1 MADPRG
7 FKEKIEFVRRRT
19 GGDAGDDR
27 KRTVVR
33 PMGST
38 MLACAPRRSTMPLHR
53 RLVGLGRLLATVATA
68 AAAQAQPVPPA
79 ARCQAVSAATPPT
92 VLELYTSEGCSSCP
106 PADRWLSSLLGRAD
120 VLALAFHVS
129 YWDRLGWPD
138 RFALPEATARQR
150 ELAQRAGSRQV
161 YTPQVVAN
169 GRDWRDWHREPIPRP
184 AVASGAAVKL
194 RLQQEGPVVRVQ
206 VDPWSGG
213 AGARL
218 SGYWALLEDFHESQV
233 KAGENAGATLRH
245 HHVVRMIQPVPPWL
259 ASAGHA
265 GRIEVPAEDPRH
277 PKRVV
282 FVVNDETTSRPVQA
296 LALAC
301 PPATM
306 SR

>member
-1 MADPRG
+1 MPA
-7 FKEKIEFVRRRT
+7 
-19 GGDAGDDR
+19 
-27 KRTVVR
+27 R
-33 PMGST
+33 PC
-38 MLACAPRRSTMPLHR
+38 LVPRRL
-53 RLVGLGRLLATVATA
+53 LLAALVAST
-68 AAAQAQPVPPA
+68 AAQAQPALPA
-79 ARCQAVSAATPPT
+79 ARCQAVSAAAPPT

-106 PADRWLSSLLGRAD
+106 PADRWLSSLRGRAD

-184 AVASGAAVKL
+184 EVASGTAVKL
-194 RLQQEGPVVRVQ
+194 RLQQEGPVLQVQ
-206 VDPWSGG
+206 VDPWPGR

-218 SGYWALLEDFHESQV
+218 SGYWALLEDSHESQV

-245 HHVVRMIQPVPPWL
+245 HHVVRMIQPVPAWP

-265 GRIEVPAEDPRH
+265 GRIEVPAGDPRH
-277 PKRVV
+277 PRRVV
-282 FVVNDETTSRPVQA
+282 FVVTDETTSRPVQA

-301 PPATM
+301 
-306 SR
+306 